1 MVAPIK
7 AHGCKVGEFWAQHR
21 KADEFKADEFKVDGL
36 KAGVFMAGVFMGHG
50 HLILGSWLWTEYSP
64 HVK

>member
-1 MVAPIK
+1 MAAPIK

-36 KAGVFMAGVFMGHG
+36 KAGVFMA
-50 HLILGSWLWTEYSP
+50 T
-64 HVK
+64 